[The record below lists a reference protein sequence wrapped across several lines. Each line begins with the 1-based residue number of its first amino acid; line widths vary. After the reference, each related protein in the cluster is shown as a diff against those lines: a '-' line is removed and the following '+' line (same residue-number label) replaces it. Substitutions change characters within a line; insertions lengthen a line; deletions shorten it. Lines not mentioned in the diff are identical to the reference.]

1 MASEQAS
8 PVPPDVPEAPRA
20 ETVPYLGFVVGSEL
34 YGLPLSRLREVARL
48 TRLRRIPGTPSR
60 LAGVVNVRG
69 ELVCALDAHI
79 ILERSEEERAESGY
93 LVALRG
99 FDYPVGLVVDT
110 IADIFPIDIAA
121 IDKAPA
127 AWPEGRRACVSG
139 TTSVRLG
146 FIALLDVDRMVR
158 A

>member
-1 MASEQAS
+1 METEPTS
-8 PVPPDVPEAPRA
+8 PVPADPSETPPT

-60 LAGVVNVRG
+60 MAGVINVRG
-69 ELVCALDAHI
+69 ELVCAFDAHV
-79 ILERSEEERAESGY
+79 ILDRPAYERAEAGY
-93 LVALRG
+93 LIALRG

-110 IADIFPIDIAA
+110 IADIFPIDTTAV
-121 IDKAPA
+121 DPPPA
-127 AWPEGRRACVSG
+127 AWPAGRRACVSG

-146 FIALLDVDRMVR
+146 FIALLDVDRMVNP
-158 A
+158 

>member
-1 MASEQAS
+1 MASEHAS

-110 IADIFPIDIAA
+110 IADILSTRCRRRGLRGG
-121 IDKAPA
+121 APA
-127 AWPEGRRACVSG
+127 SLVRRAFGWGSSPFS
-139 TTSVRLG
+139 TS
-146 FIALLDVDRMVR
+146 IAW
-158 A
+158 